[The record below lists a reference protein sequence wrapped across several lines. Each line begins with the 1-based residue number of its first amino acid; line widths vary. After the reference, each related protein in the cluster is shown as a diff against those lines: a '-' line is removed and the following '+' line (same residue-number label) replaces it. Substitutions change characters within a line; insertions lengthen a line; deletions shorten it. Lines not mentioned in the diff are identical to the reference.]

1 MSDHQSAPLSPP
13 HLLSGRAPGDSLKQ
27 GLVHLTAGRLAE
39 AEALFREELRTDP
52 NSAVSWTGL
61 ARVQAERGDLE
72 EACRSARSA
81 LAISPI
87 MGEAFWR
94 LAITERGR
102 MPGHE
107 FQAMSDLACDTSR
120 SNFELAMLKFGL
132 ATVLDERGRYADA
145 ASHLRSA
152 NALQSLAKAERGLTY
167 DPDQH
172 SAFIARLIAT
182 FSPEWTARAQGWIEP
197 QPKPVFVVGVP
208 RSGTTLVEQI
218 LASHPQI
225 HGAGEL
231 FDVHNIFHRSPQL
244 VGQPNLDPFDAL
256 KLLDPVSAKAAA
268 QRYLVRLDALAPSG
282 AARVV
287 DKMPDNVRL
296 LGLIAVLWPG
306 ARVILCARDP
316 RDAALSCWQTGFT
329 TNPWC
334 NNWEHIARRFAD
346 YQRIVD
352 HWRRTQPL
360 EWLDVRYENLVADLE
375 GHARRLIDFVGL
387 EWDSACLEFHSTRR
401 VVRTPSL
408 VQVRRPI
415 HSHSVGRWKNY
426 EPSLQ
431 ELFRA
436 LERHEVRVDESI

>member
-1 MSDHQSAPLSPP
+1 MSDHQSAQPTPSPG
-13 HLLSGRAPGDSLKQ
+13 LSGDTPGASFKQ
-27 GLVHLTAGRLAE
+27 GLAHLTAGRLAE
-39 AEALFREELRTDP
+39 AEASFREELRIDP
-52 NSAVSWTGL
+52 KSAVSWTGL
-61 ARVQAERGDLE
+61 ARVQAERGDLD

-81 LAISPI
+81 LAISPM

-102 MPGHE
+102 MPDHE
-107 FQAMSDLACDTSR
+107 FRAMSELACDTSR

-132 ATVLDERGRYADA
+132 ATVLDERGHYAESA
-145 ASHLRSA
+145 AHLRSA
-152 NALQSLAKAERGLTY
+152 NALQSLAKAERGLAY
-167 DPDQH
+167 DPNQH
-172 SAFIARLIAT
+172 SEFIARLIAAFT
-182 FSPEWTARAQGWIEP
+182 PEWIARTRGWIEP

-231 FDVHNIFHRSPQL
+231 FDVHNIFHQIPQL

-268 QRYLVRLDALAPSG
+268 QLYLDRLDALAPVG

-352 HWRRTQPL
+352 HWRLTKPL

-387 EWDSACLEFHSTRR
+387 EWDSACVEFHLTRR

-415 HSHSVGRWKNY
+415 HTHSVGRWKNY
-426 EPSLQ
+426 EPSVQ
-431 ELFRA
+431 DFFSA
-436 LERHEVRVDESI
+436 LERHGVRIDESI